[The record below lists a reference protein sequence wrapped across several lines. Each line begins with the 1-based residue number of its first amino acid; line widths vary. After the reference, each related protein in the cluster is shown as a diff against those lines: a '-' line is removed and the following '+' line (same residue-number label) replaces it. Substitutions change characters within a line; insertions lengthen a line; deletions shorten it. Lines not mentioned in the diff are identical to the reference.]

1 MDGFAFEASLPA
13 SLTHLELGDNH
24 IRSLPASFLLNLPN
38 LVSLNLEANSL
49 KALPPF
55 SAEHKALE
63 TLYLSNNRLTELPP
77 SIGFLVV

>member
-1 MDGFAFEASLPA
+1 M
-13 SLTHLELGDNH
+13 
-24 IRSLPASFLLNLPN
+24 LNLPN